1 MKQLALQSEKE
12 LLKEVSVFDVYE
24 GDKVEQ
30 GKKSYAL
37 RFLLQSEHKTLTDK
51 EIDKVMEKLIKIYE
65 EKAGAIVRTR

>member
-1 MKQLALQSEKE
+1 M
-12 LLKEVSVFDVYE
+12 FDVYE
-24 GDKVEQ
+24 GDKIEQ